1 MGIKRINIIRDALR
15 DITLNQ
21 NIHVGTNVGIN
32 KTEKAVLGLLISNPE
47 MTAEEIAIEVGV
59 TKRTVERTLVSLKK
73 KGLIER
79 IGSNKNGSWA
89 VVK

>member
-1 MGIKRINIIRDALR
+1 M
-15 DITLNQ
+15 
-21 NIHVGTNVGIN
+21 
-32 KTEKAVLGLLISNPE
+32 ISNPE

-59 TKRTVERTLVSLKK
+59 TKRTIERTLVSLKK

-89 VVK
+89 VIQGQYFDRYFFKLYYTEGAGIEWETI

>member
-1 MGIKRINIIRDALR
+1 M
-15 DITLNQ
+15 
-21 NIHVGTNVGIN
+21 
-32 KTEKAVLGLLISNPE
+32 TEPQISLFTDRMEILSHGGLLSE

-59 TKRTVERTLVSLKK
+59 TKRTIERTLVSLKK